1 MLAMGCCSAMAVYL
15 INPNST
21 RIMTENA
28 LHAAQTAAPDLEF
41 IGWTSQDGPTV
52 IEGPEDGAASIPP
65 LLTLVQKASDAGADA
80 IIIACFDDTGLKK
93 AKEIARCPVIGIGQA
108 SYHMASLLAEKSAV
122 ITTVEAAVPILQ
134 NNISAIGLADHIPV
148 VKAANI
154 GVAELDTDTEKALQ
168 KFNAT
173 AQSIQLAAHIN
184 TFILGCAGAVQ
195 ISSDFALTAG
205 VTAIEPVSAA
215 ARLCRAISTRL

>member
-1 MLAMGCCSAMAVYL
+1 MAVYL

-21 RIMTENA
+21 KIMTENA

-122 ITTVEAAVPILQ
+122 ITTLSLI
-134 NNISAIGLADHIPV
+134 HI
-148 VKAANI
+148 
-154 GVAELDTDTEKALQ
+154 
-168 KFNAT
+168 
-173 AQSIQLAAHIN
+173 
-184 TFILGCAGAVQ
+184 
-195 ISSDFALTAG
+195 
-205 VTAIEPVSAA
+205 
-215 ARLCRAISTRL
+215 